1 MNADYSRTQLLASV
15 KTTVTGDLL
24 SHLEMQVV
32 IVSCDAEP
40 AMLRSVRILLT
51 TLRRLPVILAFDNT
65 GVAEADRE
73 LIEAA
78 VLAVNPEKPL
88 QDAEHGFRVHI
99 GLSGPAGAIRVVP
112 SRHGAHVLRDE
123 RTVAVEPASALGS
136 CMAAAFAAAEVF
148 KAIVQV
154 RPERRFDVS
163 YAFCPVTLTDQPE
176 SVLALEL
183 PLTFSGALVGL
194 GAIGTAT
201 AMILGEFGT
210 CGTIDLVDRQRYGT
224 ENVTTYS
231 LGGHLDAEDK
241 VWKSD
246 LAERALRNA
255 SCVKYNDGVEDYV
268 AKVQNGTI
276 APPRIVL
283 AGLDN
288 IEARHETQR
297 LWPDLL
303 IDGAT
308 GDTMLG
314 LHVAHG
320 AGQPCM
326 QCFLPKPENTISP
339 YERLSALTG
348 LPIEKLRRGDDVVRE
363 VDLDGLSQEQRA
375 RLEGQIGRKICGLAE
390 AVGLTDLSSDG
401 FQPSAAFVS
410 LAAACLV
417 VGRLVATELGIEPT
431 ENFVQ
436 YDALFGPGGATI
448 DLRRPRAS
456 CYCVAR
462 ATNIA
467 RVRTRRT
474 LPPRSLNLAANKPI
488 DFR

>member
-1 MNADYSRTQLLASV
+1 MNADYSRTELLAV
-15 KTTVTGDLL
+15 DKTMVTGDLL
-24 SHLEMQVV
+24 SHLETTVV
-32 IVSCDAEP
+32 IVSCDAQAE
-40 AMLRSVRILLT
+40 MLRAARILLT
-51 TLRRLPVILAFDNT
+51 TLRRLPIILAFEST
-65 GVAEADRE
+65 GVGTAECE
-73 LIEAA
+73 CIEAA
-78 VLAVNPEKPL
+78 VLAVNPKKPL
-88 QDAEHGFRVHI
+88 RDAEHGLRVHI

-112 SRHGAHVLRDE
+112 SRHGAYVLRDD
-123 RTVAVEPASALGS
+123 RTVDVEPTSALGS

-154 RPERRFDVS
+154 RPERRSDVS
-163 YAFCPVTLTDQPE
+163 YAFCPVTLTDRPE
-176 SVLALEL
+176 SASALEA

-210 CGTIDLVDRQRYGT
+210 CGTIDLVDRQRYGN

-231 LGGHLDAEDK
+231 LGGQLDAEDK
-241 VWKSD
+241 VWKTD
-246 LAERALRNA
+246 LAERALRKA
-255 SCVKYNDGVEDYV
+255 SCAKFNDGVEDYV
-268 AKVQNGTI
+268 SRIQNGTI

-288 IEARHETQR
+288 IDARHETQR

-326 QCFLPKPENTISP
+326 QCFLPKPEKTISP
-339 YERLSALTG
+339 YERLCALTG
-348 LPIEKLRRGDDVVRE
+348 LPIEKLRSGDDILRE
-363 VDLDGLSQEQRA
+363 EDLAGVTQEQRA
-375 RLEGQIGRKICGLAE
+375 RVERQIGRKICGLAE
-390 AVGLTDLSSDG
+390 AVGLTDLPSDG

-436 YDALFGPGGATI
+436 YDALFGPGGATM
-448 DLRRPRAS
+448 DARRPAPS

-462 ATNIA
+462 AANIA
-467 RVRTRRT
+467 RLRSRRFAEQ
-474 LPPRSLNLAANKPI
+474 REAAHSSAA
-488 DFR
+488 D